1 MAECAPLTF
10 LCITTYEKGQEF
22 MRECKRQGCRVFLLT
37 AESLR
42 NADWP
47 RESLDD
53 VFYIPADLPLPEI
66 VKAVTYLAREK
77 KIDRIVA
84 LDEFD
89 METAATLREHMRI
102 PGMGL
107 TTMRYFRD
115 KLAMRMQALEHG
127 IRVPDF
133 IPVLNHEDIRYYL
146 SHVPGPWVL
155 KPRSEAS
162 AIGIKLIDAPEALW
176 PILDSLGDQQSS
188 FLLEKFSPEMSITWI
203 RWSPN
208 RKWCSQV
215 SAATASRPWRWHRTA
230 ASLPRIF
237 CPSDS
242 EEAAALRIL
251 NRELIEALGLVRGVS
266 HAEFIRARRD
276 GHFYFLECAARVGG
290 AYISEMVEIATGI
303 NLWREWARIEIAGGK
318 EPYRLPAVRGD
329 YAGLILSFARQEDPD
344 TSAYSDPEIAL
355 RLKRRHHAGLVLRS
369 SDPARIQALLE
380 NYSRRFA
387 EEFLAIEPPGTKPAA

>member
-1 MAECAPLTF
+1 MAAPLTF

-42 NADWP
+42 DADWP

-53 VFYIPADLPLPEI
+53 VFYIPAELPLPEI

-115 KLAMRMQALEHG
+115 KLAMRMQALEHK

-133 IPVLNHEDIRYYL
+133 IPVLNHDDIRYYM
-146 SHVPGPWVL
+146 SQVPAPWVL
-155 KPRSEAS
+155 KPRAEAS
-162 AIGIKLIDAPEALW
+162 AIGIKVIDSAEALW
-176 PILDSLGDQQSS
+176 PVLESLGDQQST
-188 FLLEKFSPEMSITWI
+188 FLLEKFLPGDVYHLDSV
-203 RWSPN
+203 
-208 RKWCSQV
+208 V
-215 SAATASRPWRWHRTA
+215 SEREVVFSSVSRYGQPPMA
-230 ASLPRIF
+230 VAQKGGIF
-237 CPSDS
+237 TTYLLSTDS
-242 EEAAALRIL
+242 EEAVGLRALNSALL
-251 NRELIEALGLVRGVS
+251 NALGLVRGVS
-266 HAEFIRARRD
+266 HAEFIRASSD
-276 GHFYFLECAARVGG
+276 KEFYFLECAARVGG

-318 EPYRLPAVRGD
+318 EPYEIPALRGD
-329 YAGLILSFARQEDPD
+329 YAGLILSLARQENPD
-344 TSAYSDPEIAL
+344 TSAYNDPEIAL

-369 SDPARIQALLE
+369 SDSARIQSLLE
-380 NYSRRFA
+380 SYSRRFA

>member
-1 MAECAPLTF
+1 
-10 LCITTYEKGQEF
+10 
-22 MRECKRQGCRVFLLT
+22 VFLLT
-37 AESLR
+37 SEKLR
-42 NADWP
+42 DADWP

-53 VFYIPADLPLPEI
+53 VFYIPAELPIPEI
-66 VKAVTYLAREK
+66 VKAVTYVARDK

-115 KLAMRMQALEHG
+115 KLAMRMKALEHE

-133 IPVLNHEDIRYYL
+133 IPVLNHNDIRYYL
-146 SHVPGPWVL
+146 DHVPGPWVL

-162 AIGIKLIDAPEALW
+162 AIGIRVIDAPEALW

-188 FLLEKFSPEMSITWI
+188 FLLEKFIHGDVYHVDSV
-203 RWSPN
+203 
-208 RKWCSQV
+208 V
-215 SAATASRPWRWHRTA
+215 SEREVAFSSVSRYGQPPMAVAQKGGIFTTYLLPGESGGAT
-230 ASLPRIF
+230 SLR
-237 CPSDS
+237 D
-242 EEAAALRIL
+242 L
-251 NRELIEALGLVRGVS
+251 NRELTDALGLVRGVS
-266 HAEFIRARRD
+266 HAEFIRAGSD

-318 EPYRLPAVRGD
+318 EPYRLPAVRCD
-329 YAGLILSFARQEDPD
+329 YAGLILSLARQEDPD
-344 TSAYSDPEIAL
+344 TSAYNDPEIAL

-369 SDPARIQALLE
+369 SDPARIQSLLE

>member
-1 MAECAPLTF
+1 MSAPLTF

-22 MRECKRQGCRVFLLT
+22 MLECKRQGCRVFLLT
-37 AESLR
+37 VETLR

-53 VFYIPADLPLPEI
+53 VFYMPADLPLPEI
-66 VKAVTYLAREK
+66 VKAVSYLARQR

-107 TTMRYFRD
+107 TTMRHFRD
-115 KLAMRMQALEHG
+115 KLAMRMQALEHE

-133 IPVLNHEDIRYYL
+133 IPVLNDDDTRYYL
-146 SHVPGPWVL
+146 SHVSGPWVL

-162 AIGIKLIDAPEALW
+162 AIGIKLIDSPEALW

-188 FLLEKFSPEMSITWI
+188 FLLEQFIPGDVYHVDSVVSEKEVVFSS
-203 RWSPN
+203 
-208 RKWCSQV
+208 V
-215 SAATASRPWRWHRTA
+215 SRYGQPPMAVAQKGGIFTTYL
-230 ASLPRIF
+230 LPGE
-237 CPSDS
+237 S
-242 EEAAALRIL
+242 EEAAALRTL
-251 NRELIEALGLVRGVS
+251 NRELIRALGLVRGVS
-266 HAEFIRARRD
+266 HAEFIRAGSDR
-276 GHFYFLECAARVGG
+276 HFYFLECAARVGG
-290 AYISEMVEIATGI
+290 AYISEMVEVATGI

-318 EPYRLPAVRGD
+318 EPYRLPAVCSD
-329 YAGLILSFARQEDPD
+329 YAGLVLSLARQEDPD
-344 TSAYSDPEIAL
+344 TSAYDDPEIAL

-369 SDPARIQALLE
+369 PDRHRIQTLLE

>member
-1 MAECAPLTF
+1 MAAPLTF

-37 AESLR
+37 AETLR
-42 NADWP
+42 HADWP

-53 VFYIPADLPLPEI
+53 VFYIPAELSLPEI
-66 VKAVTYLAREK
+66 VNAVTYLEREK

-115 KLAMRMQALEHG
+115 KLAMRMRALEHE

-133 IPVLNHEDIRYYL
+133 IPVLNHDDIRYYL
-146 SHVPGPWVL
+146 SHVSGPWVL

-162 AIGIKLIDAPEALW
+162 AIGIKLIDSPEALW
-176 PILDSLGDQQSS
+176 PILDGLGDQQSS
-188 FLLEKFSPEMSITWI
+188 FLLEKFIPGDVYHVDSV
-203 RWSPN
+203 
-208 RKWCSQV
+208 V
-215 SAATASRPWRWHRTA
+215 SEREVVFSRVSRYGQPPMAVAQKGGIFTTYLLAEDSDEATALHT
-230 ASLPRIF
+230 
-237 CPSDS
+237 
-242 EEAAALRIL
+242 L
-251 NRELIEALGLVRGVS
+251 NRELIRALGLVRGIS
-266 HAEFIRARRD
+266 HAEFISAGSD

-290 AYISEMVEIATGI
+290 AYISEMIEVATGI
-303 NLWREWARIEIAGGK
+303 NLWREWARIEIASGQ
-318 EPYRLPAVRGD
+318 EPYRLPVVRGD
-329 YAGLILSFARQEDPD
+329 YAGLILSLACQEDPD
-344 TSAYSDPEIAL
+344 TSAYNDPEIAL
-355 RLKRRHHAGLVLRS
+355 RLKRHHHAGLVLRS
-369 SDPARIQALLE
+369 SDPARVQTLLE

>member
-1 MAECAPLTF
+1 MEESAPLTF

-37 AESLR
+37 AEKLR
-42 NADWP
+42 DADWP

-53 VFYIPADLPLPEI
+53 VFYIPAELPIPEI
-66 VKAVTYLAREK
+66 VKAVTYLARDK

-133 IPVLNHEDIRYYL
+133 IPVLNHDDIRYYL
-146 SHVPGPWVL
+146 DHVSGPWVL

-162 AIGIKLIDAPEALW
+162 AIGIKLIDAPEALVAD
-176 PILDSLGDQQSS
+176 PRLARRPAV
-188 FLLEKFSPEMSITWI
+188 F
-203 RWSPN
+203 
-208 RKWCSQV
+208 V
-215 SAATASRPWRWHRTA
+215 SAGKVHPWRRLSRGFSGLGARSGLLQCQPLRPATDGGGAEGRHLYHVSSSR
-230 ASLPRIF
+230 RVGRG
-237 CPSDS
+237 D
-242 EEAAALRIL
+242 ALRDL
-251 NRELIEALGLVRGVS
+251 NRELIDALGLVRGVS
-266 HAEFIRARRD
+266 HAEFIRAGSD

-318 EPYRLPAVRGD
+318 EPYRLPAVRSD
-329 YAGLILSFARQEDPD
+329 YAGLILSLARQEDPD
-344 TSAYSDPEIAL
+344 TSAYNDPEIAL

-369 SDPARIQALLE
+369 SDPARIQSLLE

>member
-1 MAECAPLTF
+1 MTESAPLTF

-37 AESLR
+37 AEKLR
-42 NADWP
+42 DAGWP

-53 VFYIPADLPLPEI
+53 VFYIPAELPIPEI
-66 VKAVTYLAREK
+66 VKAVTYLARDK

-133 IPVLNHEDIRYYL
+133 IPVLNHDDIRYYL
-146 SHVPGPWVL
+146 DHVSGPWVL

-162 AIGIKLIDAPEALW
+162 AIGIKLIDAPDALW

-188 FLLEKFSPEMSITWI
+188 FLLEKFIPGDVYHVDSV
-203 RWSPN
+203 
-208 RKWCSQV
+208 V
-215 SAATASRPWRWHRTA
+215 SEQEVVFSSVSRYGQPPMAVAQKGGIFTTYLLSSESDDATA
-230 ASLPRIF
+230 
-237 CPSDS
+237 
-242 EEAAALRIL
+242 LRDL
-251 NRELIEALGLVRGVS
+251 NRELIMRW
-266 HAEFIRARRD
+266 D
-276 GHFYFLECAARVGG
+276 WCAAYRTRSSSAPPVMDTFIFWSARPGWAALTSARWWKSPPASTCGG
-290 AYISEMVEIATGI
+290 SGRAS
-303 NLWREWARIEIAGGK
+303 K
-318 EPYRLPAVRGD
+318 LPA
-329 YAGLILSFARQEDPD
+329 ARNLTGSLPCAATMPD
-344 TSAYSDPEIAL
+344 
-355 RLKRRHHAGLVLRS
+355 
-369 SDPARIQALLE
+369 
-380 NYSRRFA
+380 
-387 EEFLAIEPPGTKPAA
+387 

>member
-1 MAECAPLTF
+1 MAESGPLTF

-37 AESLR
+37 SEKLR
-42 NADWP
+42 DADWP

-53 VFYIPADLPLPEI
+53 VFYIPAELPIPEI
-66 VKAVTYLAREK
+66 VKAVTYVARDK

-102 PGMGL
+102 PGMGD

-115 KLAMRMQALEHG
+115 KLAMRMKALEHE

-133 IPVLNHEDIRYYL
+133 IPVLNHNDIRYYL
-146 SHVPGPWVL
+146 DHVAGPWVL

-162 AIGIKLIDAPEALW
+162 AIGIRVIDAPEALW
-176 PILDSLGDQQSS
+176 PVLESLGDQQSS
-188 FLLEKFSPEMSITWI
+188 FLLEKFIPGDVYHVDSV
-203 RWSPN
+203 
-208 RKWCSQV
+208 V
-215 SAATASRPWRWHRTA
+215 SERGVVFSSVSRYGQPPMAVAQKGGIFTTYL
-230 ASLPRIF
+230 LPGE
-237 CPSDS
+237 SD
-242 EEAAALRIL
+242 EAAALRDL
-251 NRELIEALGLVRGVS
+251 NRELIDALGLVRGVS
-266 HAEFIRARRD
+266 HAEFIRAGSD

-318 EPYRLPAVRGD
+318 EPYRLPAVRSD
-329 YAGLILSFARQEDPD
+329 YAGLILSLARQEDPD
-344 TSAYSDPEIAL
+344 TSAYNDPEIAL

-369 SDPARIQALLE
+369 SDPARIQSLLE

>member
-1 MAECAPLTF
+1 MAEAAPLTF

-37 AESLR
+37 AETLR

-53 VFYIPADLPLPEI
+53 AFYMPADLPVPEI

-89 METAATLREHMRI
+89 METAATLREHLRI

-115 KLAMRMQALEHG
+115 KLAMRMKALQSG
-127 IRVPDF
+127 IRVPNF

-146 SHVPGPWVL
+146 DHVPGPWVL

-162 AIGIKLIDAPEALW
+162 AIGIRKIDSAEDLW
-176 PILDSLGDQQSS
+176 PVLESLGDQQSS
-188 FLLEKFSPEMSITWI
+188 FLLEKFVPGDVYHVDSVVSEQEVVFSSVSRYGTPPMAVAQQGGIFTTYLLPDESQEAVSL
-203 RWSPN
+203 RQGN
-208 RKWCSQV
+208 R
-215 SAATASRPWRWHRTA
+215 
-230 ASLPRIF
+230 
-237 CPSDS
+237 D
-242 EEAAALRIL
+242 
-251 NRELIEALGLVRGVS
+251 LIKALGLVRGVS
-266 HAEFIRARRD
+266 HAEFIQARSDR
-276 GHFYFLECAARVGG
+276 HFYFLECAARVGG
-290 AYISEMVEIATGI
+290 AYIGEMVEAATGI

-318 EPYRLPAVRGD
+318 QPYHLPAARGD
-329 YAGLILSFARQEDPD
+329 YAGIILSLARQEEPD
-344 TSAYSDPEIAL
+344 TSGYKDPEIAL
-355 RLKRRHHAGLVLRS
+355 RLKKRHHAGLVLRS
-369 SDPARIQALLE
+369 HDPARILSLLE
-380 NYSRRFA
+380 NYSQRFA
-387 EEFLAIEPPGTKPAA
+387 EDFLAIEPQGTKPAA

>member
-1 MAECAPLTF
+1 MAAPLTF

-37 AESLR
+37 GESLR

-53 VFYIPADLPLPEI
+53 VFYMPVDLPLLEI

-84 LDEFD
+84 LDEYD

-115 KLAMRMQALEHG
+115 KLAMRMRALEHG

-133 IPVLNHEDIRYYL
+133 IPVLNHDDIRYYL
-146 SHVPGPWVL
+146 NQVSGPWVL

-162 AIGIKLIDAPEALW
+162 AIGIKLIDSPEALG
-176 PILDSLGDQQSS
+176 PILDSLGDKQSS
-188 FLLEKFSPEMSITWI
+188 FLLEKFIPGDVYHVDSVVSEKEAVFSSI
-203 RWSPN
+203 
-208 RKWCSQV
+208 
-215 SAATASRPWRWHRTA
+215 SRYGQPPMAVAQKGGIFTTYL
-230 ASLPRIF
+230 LPG
-237 CPSDS
+237 DS
-242 EEAAALRIL
+242 EEATALRTL
-251 NRELIEALGLVRGVS
+251 NRGLIQALGLVRGVS
-266 HAEFIRARRD
+266 HAEFIRAD
-276 GHFYFLECAARVGG
+276 GDGNFYFLECAARVGG
-290 AYISEMVEIATGI
+290 AYISEMVEVATGI
-303 NLWREWARIEIAGGK
+303 NLWREWARVEIAGGK
-318 EPYRLPAVRGD
+318 ELYQLPAVRGD
-329 YAGLILSFARQEDPD
+329 YAGLILSLARQEDPD
-344 TSAYSDPEIAL
+344 TSAYNDPEIAV

-369 SDPARIQALLE
+369 SDPARIQILLE
-380 NYSRRFA
+380 SYSRRFA
-387 EEFLAIEPPGTKPAA
+387 EEFLAIEPPGSKPAA

>member
-1 MAECAPLTF
+1 
-10 LCITTYEKGQEF
+10 

-42 NADWP
+42 DADWP

-53 VFYIPADLPLPEI
+53 VFYIPAELPLPEI

-115 KLAMRMQALEHG
+115 KLAMRMQALEHK

-133 IPVLNHEDIRYYL
+133 IPVLNHDDIRYYM
-146 SHVPGPWVL
+146 SQVPAPWVL
-155 KPRSEAS
+155 KPRAEAS
-162 AIGIKLIDAPEALW
+162 AIGIKVIDSAEALW
-176 PILDSLGDQQSS
+176 PVLESLGDQQST
-188 FLLEKFSPEMSITWI
+188 FLLEKFLPGDVYHVDSV
-203 RWSPN
+203 
-208 RKWCSQV
+208 V
-215 SAATASRPWRWHRTA
+215 SEREVVFSSVSRYGQPPMA
-230 ASLPRIF
+230 VAQKGGIF
-237 CPSDS
+237 TTYLLSTDS
-242 EEAAALRIL
+242 EEAVGLRALNSALL
-251 NRELIEALGLVRGVS
+251 NALGLVRGVS
-266 HAEFIRARRD
+266 HAEFIRASSD
-276 GHFYFLECAARVGG
+276 KEFYFLECAARVGG

-318 EPYRLPAVRGD
+318 EPYEIPALRGD
-329 YAGLILSFARQEDPD
+329 YAGLILSLARQENPD
-344 TSAYSDPEIAL
+344 TSAYNDPEIAL

-369 SDPARIQALLE
+369 SDSARIQSLLE
-380 NYSRRFA
+380 SYSRRFA